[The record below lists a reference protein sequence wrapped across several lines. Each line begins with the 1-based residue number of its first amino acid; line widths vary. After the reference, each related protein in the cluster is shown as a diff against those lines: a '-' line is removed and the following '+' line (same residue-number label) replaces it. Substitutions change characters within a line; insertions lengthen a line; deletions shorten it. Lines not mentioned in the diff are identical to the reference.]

1 MTPDQSTT
9 PRLLRSLEF
18 TTHLDSA
25 AFLRRLHHLLETE
38 QKLNGCFIPETD
50 GHFFRIWG
58 MELYGQVSISHADFG
73 PMLGTRVN
81 LRYRKGDE
89 PLVEHLI
96 KKMGAALRPLGVSIT
111 GLPLSGARRAERTVG
126 HFLQRMQRP
135 FAKFG
140 LVITE
145 SAIESGVDWLFDDEA
160 EMRKQLALVASLQ
173 SDRKFPLEWE
183 LQSIERVG
191 QLRQTY
197 TNTQTCYFEG
207 RRVLLNRQCHIPDET
222 GESVLRYYFGED
234 KKTGRVVVGWVDEY
248 PMIP

>member
-9 PRLLRSLEF
+9 SRSLRSLEF
-18 TTHLDSA
+18 TTHLGAA
-25 AFLRRLHHLLETE
+25 AFLRRLSDLVE
-38 QKLNGCFIPETD
+38 KDKPLNDCFIPDT
-50 GHFFRIWG
+50 GVHFYRVWG
-58 MELYGQVSISHADFG
+58 MALHGQISFSHADFG
-73 PMLGTRVN
+73 SMLGTRVN
-81 LRYRKGDE
+81 IRYRKGDE

-96 KKMGAALRPLGVSIT
+96 KKMGAALKPLTLS
-111 GLPLSGARRAERTVG
+111 LSGQKPSRRPDRTVG
-126 HFLQRMQRP
+126 HFLQKHQRA

-145 SAIESGVDWLFDDEA
+145 SAIESGLDWLFDDEA

-173 SDRKFPLEWE
+173 SDRKLPLEWE

-248 PMIP
+248 PMTP